1 MAILPIEVTM
11 CVMKVT
17 PLLLEF
23 SDVSIISYIRVTF
36 RSDLLKN
43 YYFLTKKC
51 HMSQYDIEI
60 EF

>member
-1 MAILPIEVTM
+1 MALLPIEVTM

-36 RSDLLKN
+36 RSDSLKN
-43 YYFLTKKC
+43 NYFLAGKC
-51 HMSQYDIEI
+51 HMSSYDIKI
-60 EF
+60 EL